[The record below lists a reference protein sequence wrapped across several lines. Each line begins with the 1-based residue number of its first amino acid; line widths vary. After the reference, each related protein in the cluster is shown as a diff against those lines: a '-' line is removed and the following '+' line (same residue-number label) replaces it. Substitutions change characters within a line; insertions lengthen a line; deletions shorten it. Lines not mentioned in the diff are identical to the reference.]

1 MKHTANELTESQAL
15 GVQIGGIAPPLF
27 WVDGILLRFS
37 GIAQTETIVKEMLEG
52 TVHWDGVSFALM
64 PDYKRQAVLENNIII
79 PIINVSEN
87 KSFKEVAKFLKK
99 VNLE

>member
-1 MKHTANELTESQAL
+1 MKHGANELTESQAL
-15 GVQIGGIAPPLF
+15 GVQIGGIAAPLF

-52 TVHWDGVSFALM
+52 NVHWDGVSFALM

>member
-1 MKHTANELTESQAL
+1 MKQSAGELTESQAL
-15 GVQIGGIAPPLF
+15 GVQIGGIASPLF

-37 GIAQTETIVKEMLEG
+37 VIAQTETIVKELLKG
-52 TVHWDGVSFALM
+52 NVHWDGVSFALM
-64 PDYKRQAVLENNIII
+64 PDYKRQVVLENNISI

-87 KSFKEVAKFLKK
+87 KGFKEVAKFLKT